1 MYSRTKTPNS
11 TSYQW
16 AVSPSD
22 QRLGHMEGIWK
33 YCDLW
38 HSINKLKICTLSR
51 IIKSFIGTCNQA
63 LFHNFFFVNF
73 KIYYILTTSLQQA
86 VKVSSCTALMFCFS
100 SPFGRRD
107 RSQFQAP
114 ASATDTTGSGDP
126 LATVL
131 VVGSVTNNDNTKSE
145 ESSDQEN
152 AGADVNK
159 EFRCNVAKRNSQC
172 TGVSHSISDN
182 RRNCDDVSTSSNSSS
197 YNSRSSSYNRDSMS
211 SAPSSTAP
219 AMTVVVNNTEP
230 DVAAETHY
238 CYQNNNNKNT
248 NHHNSQLSIS
258 GSTTSSLEN
267 TSTMALPSSSTSSGS
282 SVRQSSVESS
292 SSSSSGGSSFA
303 LSDSVIPSPISPTV
317 VTTIAPVQQTTLP
330 TSLLQTTSLP
340 IYLGSGGTLSSLGP
354 GPRYKP
360 LLEGDIQLCYLNH
373 TRTVVSKILSSKFLR
388 RWESHHLYLND
399 SCISSKTVSVVL
411 ELFHDLT

>member
-1 MYSRTKTPNS
+1 M
-11 TSYQW
+11 
-16 AVSPSD
+16 
-22 QRLGHMEGIWK
+22 
-33 YCDLW
+33 
-38 HSINKLKICTLSR
+38 
-51 IIKSFIGTCNQA
+51 
-63 LFHNFFFVNF
+63 
-73 KIYYILTTSLQQA
+73 
-86 VKVSSCTALMFCFS
+86 SSCTALMFCFS

-131 VVGSVTNNDNTKSE
+131 VVGSVTNNDNTKKE

-152 AGADVNK
+152 AGADVKK
-159 EFRCNVAKRNSQC
+159 EVRWNMAKRNSQC
-172 TGVSHSISDN
+172 LTGVSHPDSDN
-182 RRNCDDVSTSSNSSS
+182 RRNCDDVSLSSTSSSC
-197 YNSRSSSYNRDSMS
+197 NSRSSSYNRDNMN

-230 DVAAETHY
+230 DVAAETRY
-238 CYQNNNNKNT
+238 SFQNNNNNNKNT

-267 TSTMALPSSSTSSGS
+267 TSTMALPSSSTSSAS

-303 LSDSVIPSPISPTV
+303 LSDSVIPSPVSPTV
-317 VTTIAPVQQTTLP
+317 VTTIAPVQQTNLP
-330 TSLLQTTSLP
+330 ASLLQTTSLP
-340 IYLGSGGTLSSLGP
+340 IYLGSGGTLSNLGP

-399 SCISSKTVSVVL
+399 SCISSKTVSVV
-411 ELFHDLT
+411 

>member
-1 MYSRTKTPNS
+1 M
-11 TSYQW
+11 
-16 AVSPSD
+16 
-22 QRLGHMEGIWK
+22 
-33 YCDLW
+33 
-38 HSINKLKICTLSR
+38 
-51 IIKSFIGTCNQA
+51 
-63 LFHNFFFVNF
+63 
-73 KIYYILTTSLQQA
+73 
-86 VKVSSCTALMFCFS
+86 SSCTALMFCFS

-131 VVGSVTNNDNTKSE
+131 VVGSVTNNDNTKNE

-152 AGADVNK
+152 AGADVKK
-159 EFRCNVAKRNSQC
+159 EFRCHLAKRNSQC
-172 TGVSHSISDN
+172 LTGVNHPISDN
-182 RRNCDDVSTSSNSSS
+182 RRSCDDVSTSSNSSS
-197 YNSRSSSYNRDSMS
+197 YNSRSSSYLS

-219 AMTVVVNNTEP
+219 AMTVVVNSTEP

-238 CYQNNNNKNT
+238 CCQNNNNKNT

-267 TSTMALPSSSTSSGS
+267 TSTMALPSSSTSSAS

-340 IYLGSGGTLSSLGP
+340 IYLGSGGTLSNLGP

-399 SCISSKTVSVVL
+399 SCISSKTVSVV
-411 ELFHDLT
+411 